1 MLASANSFQRALQHQ
16 ELRKDQ
22 FGSPDPPG
30 FYVQVV
36 KDETGFNKLKL
47 IKGDAAPRQRRALRP
62 RRRRL
67 LRFGMRQ
74 VRWWTRLE
82 ALRGAGLALLL
93 FVW

>member
-47 IKGDAAPRQRRALRP
+47 IKGDASAAAAA
-62 RRRRL
+62 
-67 LRFGMRQ
+67 
-74 VRWWTRLE
+74 RLE
-82 ALRGAGLALLL
+82 AKEAAAAAIWDAAGGLVEQGFGRWGAQG
-93 FVW
+93 